1 LIFGNKNR
9 RRTDGFIERT
19 LLSTVELLKETVSSQ
34 ALASRPG
41 LLQACDPRF
50 KCAGVALMLSAVLVS
65 KSIGVIAIYYCVCVA
80 LAMVSSIKLWFF
92 LKRTLL
98 FVPLFSLF
106 IVLPAVFS
114 SVTPGDIVFSFKV
127 FGAGFSI
134 TRQGLDAAAIF
145 FMRVLSSVSFAVVLV
160 LTTRQHV
167 LLKALRTFKVPRIFV
182 MTMEMCFRYIFLL
195 LDIVQKTF
203 LSIKSR
209 VGFVTSIG
217 DGQKIVGA
225 NMAGLW
231 LKSYRM
237 HSLVYD
243 AMVSRGY
250 TGEPRALVEFHARPM
265 DFIMFATALMALIGT
280 LWINRFF
287 L

>member
-1 LIFGNKNR
+1 
-9 RRTDGFIERT
+9 
-19 LLSTVELLKETVSSQ
+19 
-34 ALASRPG
+34 
-41 LLQACDPRF
+41 
-50 KCAGVALMLSAVLVS
+50 
-65 KSIGVIAIYYCVCVA
+65 
-80 LAMVSSIKLWFF
+80 
-92 LKRTLL
+92 
-98 FVPLFSLF
+98 
-106 IVLPAVFS
+106 
-114 SVTPGDIVFSFKV
+114 
-127 FGAGFSI
+127 
-134 TRQGLDAAAIF
+134 
-145 FMRVLSSVSFAVVLV
+145 
-160 LTTRQHV
+160 
-167 LLKALRTFKVPRIFV
+167 